1 MTGRI
6 VGIDGLPI
14 IRERPRRL
22 STGPRSVQGGS
33 GIRGV
38 PRNRPIGYT
47 IAPPAAR
54 QIWELHKIREESRQ
68 LSLTN
73 PYLRAYVEWCKVHV
87 IGTKPIPLALDIPRE
102 HRARLRKAAR
112 EWRRRWRRHQRF
124 PVGSRGQNLSELEAQ
139 ALYHTIVDGDC
150 FIVPYAGA
158 MGRRQYQLYAGDAL
172 AEQSHIPA
180 IGSMPGARQRALG
193 VDVDDRGN
201 PIAYRFGSG
210 ARYGN
215 LGYTSYQSELNVK
228 TIDARRV
235 WHVMDRR
242 MDGTTVRGWPKISA
256 AFDSL
261 ARVDEAFDAFIR
273 SMIRRA
279 SIGLAL
285 SRDPELTEQPQLDDG
300 DDPDSRFVYE
310 DASRATAGVDGVR
323 GTDESVAAYQEA
335 EANAGDL
342 LILDPGYRSETIST
356 GSPSP
361 QETLMVQTIE
371 RRICGALRTS
381 PMTLLGD
388 YRGVSYSAGQ
398 LERQEARETA
408 ADMQD
413 MIDRGVHGRA
423 YHDYYYRAWPRIL
436 MEYPEVE
443 PSDRDIFRY
452 PEHVYPRLSVVEL
465 SKVIPSVVKAF
476 EAGLLDL
483 VASRRELGQVTPDV
497 EDTIAEWLEQREA
510 MREGQAEPPAGD
522 EEGEDEDDP
531 KPPNREEGDEGD
543 DDDGEEEDDE

>member
-6 VGIDGLPI
+6 VGIDGRPI
-14 IRERPRRL
+14 IGERPRRL

-38 PRNRPIGYT
+38 ARNRPIGYT

-68 LSLTN
+68 LALTN
-73 PYLRAYVEWCKVHV
+73 PYLRAYCEWAKVHV

-102 HRARLRKAAR
+102 HRARLRNAAR

-158 MGRRQYQLYAGDAL
+158 MGRQYQLYAGDAL

-235 WHVMDRR
+235 WHVFDRR

-261 ARVDEAFDAFIR
+261 ARVDEAFEAFVR

-285 SRDPELTEQPQLDDG
+285 SRDPELTEQPQLEDG
-300 DDPDSRFVYE
+300 EPDSRFVYE
-310 DASRATAGVDGVR
+310 DAASATAGVEGVR

-335 EANAGDL
+335 EAQAGDL
-342 LILDPGYRSETIST
+342 LILDPGYKSETINT

-361 QETLMVQTIE
+361 QEANLVQTIE
-371 RRICGALRTS
+371 RRICGSLRTS

-408 ADMQD
+408 GDMQD

-423 YHDYYYRAWPRIL
+423 YHDFYFRTWPRFI
-436 MEYPEVE
+436 MEFPEVE
-443 PSDRDIFRY
+443 PTDRDTFKY
-452 PEHVYPRLSVVEL
+452 PEHVYPRLTVVEL

-483 VASRRELGQVTPDV
+483 VAARREIGQVTPDA
-497 EDTIAEWLEQREA
+497 EDMIAEWLEQREA
-510 MREGQAEPPAGD
+510 MRATQHTPAHGAG
-522 EEGEDEDDP
+522 EEDDDP
-531 KPPNREEGDEGD
+531 KPSNREEGEEGD
-543 DDDGEEEDDE
+543 DDDGEEKGDE